1 MKVAMK
7 SVLTVLLTLMLIGG
21 AEVATASSMRGRV
34 AVVDLDA
41 IAKTL
46 GRDKAITNE
55 VGRYLKTKQA
65 DINKERDQ
73 LKAKLAKEEKK
84 LGKSPKPKQK
94 AEYESMARQSELQ
107 LRKDVIDARRGA
119 AQLRAKL
126 INEFTGEVQP
136 VAARL
141 AREKGFGLVLV
152 KQPGMLFIDGSAD
165 ITAQVTKVLKAKKS
179 HAK

>member
-1 MKVAMK
+1 MKANMK
-7 SVLTVLLTLMLIGG
+7 SVLTVFLALMLIGS

-46 GRDKAITNE
+46 GRDKVITNE

-73 LKAKLAKEEKK
+73 LKAELAKEEKK
-84 LGKSPKPKQK
+84 LGKSPKPAQK
-94 AEYESMARQSELQ
+94 ADYENMARRSELQ

-119 AQLRAKL
+119 VELRGKL
-126 INEFTGEVQP
+126 ISEFTDEVKP

-141 AREKGFGLVLV
+141 AKKKGFGLVLV
-152 KQPGMLFIDGSAD
+152 KQPGMLFIDDSAD
-165 ITAQVTKVLKAKKS
+165 ITAEVAKTLKARES
-179 HAK
+179 HSK